1 MARDKED
8 VNKQKESTLKRLF
21 EDDWML
27 LHIDTRTKDIV
38 VPEHLRGLSSITFK
52 LSRLF
57 QGATEFGTNKISAQ
71 LLFGTNRHECSFP
84 YDSIW
89 GVTSVKGSNIVWP
102 ESAPQEILAQMEK
115 GALENTQQQSTTPA
129 PTMAAENPALEKKKT
144 LQKGHLKRIK

>member
-27 LHIDTRTKDIV
+27 LHVDTRAKDIA

-57 QGATEFGTNKISAQ
+57 QGATEITDSQISAQ
-71 LLFGTNRHECSFP
+71 LLFGTTRQECTFP

-102 ESAPQEILAQMEK
+102 ESAPEEILSQMNK
-115 GALENTQQQSTTPA
+115 GPLQSPTQG
-129 PTMAAENPALEKKKT
+129 PTAVPSMAAENPAVEKKKS